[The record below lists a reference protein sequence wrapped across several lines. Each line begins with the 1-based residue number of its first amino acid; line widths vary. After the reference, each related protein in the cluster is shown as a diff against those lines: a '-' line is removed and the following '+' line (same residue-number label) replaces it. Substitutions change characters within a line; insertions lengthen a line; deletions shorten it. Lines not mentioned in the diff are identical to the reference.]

1 MRSVI
6 AIKLL
11 PFFIFFSERGN
22 YLYSFLSAHCQ
33 AFKICSEGFLFKKKI
48 IEVYS
53 EWEKSWF
60 KDAEYKSSFN
70 IYL

>member
-11 PFFIFFSERGN
+11 PFFNFFSERGN
-22 YLYSFLSAHCQ
+22 NLYSFLSAHLQ
-33 AFKICSEGFLFKKKI
+33 AFKSVLKVSSLKRKI
-48 IEVYS
+48 IDVYS

-60 KDAEYKSSFN
+60 KDAEYKSLFN